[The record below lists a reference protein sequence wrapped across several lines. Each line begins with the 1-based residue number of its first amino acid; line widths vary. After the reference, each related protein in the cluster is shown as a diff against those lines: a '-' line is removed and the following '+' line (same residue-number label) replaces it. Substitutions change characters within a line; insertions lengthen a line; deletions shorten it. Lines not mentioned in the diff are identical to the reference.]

1 MNGTA
6 DGASNGPTNAK
17 ILIVDDEASIRRAL
31 RTTLRELG
39 FEVVEAARGE
49 EAVSLVRTVKFAAIL
64 LDINM
69 PGMGGIETCR
79 RIRQFASKLSILML
93 TVRDSEDDK
102 VEALEAG
109 ADDYVTKPFALREL
123 TARIRAAVRRGQAPA
138 TPGTAPIRIGEIE
151 LDPQRRSVQKS
162 GQAIHFTPK
171 EFDLLHYLMS
181 HPGFPITHARLLSS
195 VWGPEYGNELE
206 YLRTFIRQLRKKLED
221 DPASPRYLL
230 TDAYVGYR
238 FSERYRE
245 THPQFPQPASSP
257 A

>member
-1 MNGTA
+1 MIGK
-6 DGASNGPTNAK
+6 K
-17 ILIVDDEASIRRAL
+17 ILIVDDETSIRRAL
-31 RTTLRELG
+31 RSTLRELG
-39 FEVVEAARGE
+39 LEVVEAARGE
-49 EAVSLVRTVKFAAIL
+49 EAVSLVRTVQFAAVL

-69 PGMGGIETCR
+69 PGMGGVETCR
-79 RIRQFASKLSILML
+79 RIRQFAPRIAILML
-93 TVRDSEDDK
+93 TVRDTEDDK

-109 ADDYVTKPFALREL
+109 ADDYITKPFALREL

-138 TPGTAPIRIGEIE
+138 NDAGAPIRIGEIE
-151 LDPQRRSVQKS
+151 LDPERRMVQKS
-162 GQAIHFTPK
+162 GKIIHFTPK

-245 THPQFPQPASSP
+245 PHPRFVQQVGTPA
-257 A
+257 